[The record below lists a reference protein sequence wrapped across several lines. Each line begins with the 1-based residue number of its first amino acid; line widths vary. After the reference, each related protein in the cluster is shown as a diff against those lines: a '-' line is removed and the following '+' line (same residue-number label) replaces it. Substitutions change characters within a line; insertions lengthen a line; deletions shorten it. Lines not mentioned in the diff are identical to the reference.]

1 LKIKM
6 EMEQVKDPN
15 ESGFEGVDVII
26 TDSLGTSQ
34 TVATD
39 DEEHTKLWCLL
50 DLLFLTLWKVHFPQ
64 LGQSRLRA
72 LTL

>member
-1 LKIKM
+1 MVVLQPIVMTLICRLARWRELFLKIKM
-6 EMEQVKDPN
+6 EMERVKDPN

-26 TDSLGTSQ
+26 TDSLGMSQ

-50 DLLFLTLWKVHFPQ
+50 DLL
-64 LGQSRLRA
+64 
-72 LTL
+72 

>member
-1 LKIKM
+1 M
-6 EMEQVKDPN
+6 EMERVKDPN

-26 TDSLGTSQ
+26 TDSLGMSQ

-50 DLLFLTLWKVHFPQ
+50 DLL
-64 LGQSRLRA
+64 
-72 LTL
+72 

>member
-1 LKIKM
+1 MVVLQRIVMTLICQLARWRELFLKIKM

-50 DLLFLTLWKVHFPQ
+50 DLL
-64 LGQSRLRA
+64 
-72 LTL
+72 